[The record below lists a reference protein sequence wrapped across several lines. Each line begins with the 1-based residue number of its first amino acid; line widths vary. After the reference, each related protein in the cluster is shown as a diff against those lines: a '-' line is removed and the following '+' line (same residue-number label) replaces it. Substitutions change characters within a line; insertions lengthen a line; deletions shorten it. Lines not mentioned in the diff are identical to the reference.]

1 MEKKSVKESLLS
13 YMYNGIGISKL
24 YEEDE
29 PKGPAE
35 GPKKVENDPDKNAEN
50 PDLTDIMG
58 SHNSI
63 LFLTAPDKSGIIKR
77 GGNLG
82 FIELTPDI
90 VEKSGLDVDL
100 EDFQWYCPA
109 NEFEAYLKKT
119 GRKYNKNSGEWT
131 SESEETEEEKKERK
145 ISTYSDFLNEKEKSE
160 QLNEFTGIPFL
171 GNAGTNVTGKGMEWE
186 GDDPD
191 FQQGKLTDT
200 QRRLV
205 RFMFTRNHL
214 RNSGKMEKEL
224 DLTKLKTGD
233 KIEIFVTAFDAET
246 GKSDDKSMVS
256 ILFEVDAVILSQGDI
271 EVPMVAGKITQ
282 LSPNLGSEDGGFTG
296 VLEAVVENVG
306 SIWDKLSE
314 ALDTTTGKIFGGL
327 AALSGMQ
334 QAGIITGIAFAR
346 YFHSWRKTSL
356 INSGKYTVG
365 TIGKIKN
372 LAKTKAGNFLK
383 YPFTKGGLIKDIKNI
398 KGPLSVLKNYRT
410 YRKTAFMRKGKNAF
424 KGWKL
429 ARYILFGKKVAKGA
443 KAVVYASKGA
453 RILGGIAKWSNPIG
467 WGLLAV
473 DAVGS
478 FMNYT
483 SDNQAP
489 SWAPIVGG
497 EGDSMKDYVAT
508 ICPNAKNSFNPAD
521 VEVGQTI
528 TLCWTQ
534 NPESGFALAFSFVM
548 SNSTRTTMN
557 LTKISDFKNAGK
569 LSMFIVNSVNYN
581 ALWDKMKT
589 YDLRFLF
596 IKNGTYEEG
605 WSDDNIGAFF
615 LGAKSNPD
623 SKDGVLPISY
633 YGHCDPVVFI
643 AESKAMKDQLV
654 VVDESAPDTFNFYF
668 EDSESNIIN
677 VTGSKITNEDLR
689 NASEKEIKSFFEVEP
704 VSSYIGNPDE
714 ETEEEREERES
725 LDNSA
730 KSLLAPSDGTEEEK
744 SPDSPENIE
753 LASNENYKWYST
765 IEESKPITSFSEFK
779 SIKESLLFEDDKKPP
794 IEGGILKPGVEELP
808 TEIGGEEEKPGLE
821 DIKGTSLGSQIL
833 TAKQMN
839 ENFER
844 VLDTIEEPMGFAI
857 YFVENREYADPELR
871 DVYQPGSFMNFTVD
885 ASAIKAS
892 EGADI
897 EGDVLVNNLDLLLD
911 VKKGVYNF
919 SKKDTE
925 TKLKDEDLGGDD
937 SKSSKTILTANIS
950 SARDKEEVAPLSSG
964 RGEKEEIKTTIER
977 ISPDQLSQLDI
988 SDWEDITSIKII
1000 RDGSGNA
1007 ETIKIKNR
1015 KAKFGD
1021 KSRKIEK
1028 GEPGWETALA
1038 LAKANNDR
1046 ESEEEQ
1052 LELAKR

>member
-1 MEKKSVKESLLS
+1 MIDMKKETAKGSLLS

-24 YEEDE
+24 YEE
-29 PKGPAE
+29 GPTGPSE
-35 GPKKVENDPDKNAEN
+35 GPKKVEPVNDPDKDAEN

-90 VEKSGLDVDL
+90 VKKYGLEIDL

-109 NEFEAYLKKT
+109 DEFEKYLDKT

-131 SESEETEEEKKERK
+131 SESEETEEEKEEKKERK
-145 ISTYSDFLNEKEKSE
+145 ISTYSDFLNEKEKLE
-160 QLNEFTGIPFL
+160 PLNEFTGIPFL
-171 GNAGTNVTGKGMEWE
+171 GNSGTNVTGKGMEWE
-186 GDDPD
+186 GEDPD

-205 RFMFTRNHL
+205 RFIFTRNHL
-214 RNSGKMEKEL
+214 RNSGKMKKEL

-246 GKSDDKSMVS
+246 GKSDDKSMVA

-271 EVPMVAGKITQ
+271 EVPMVAGKIKQ

-306 SIWDKLSE
+306 SIWGKLGE

-327 AALSGMQ
+327 AAISGIHQM
-334 QAGIITGIAFAR
+334 GIIGGIAFAR
-346 YFHSWRKTSL
+346 YFHLWRKTKL
-356 INSGKYTVG
+356 TVAGKLKVG
-365 TIGKIKN
+365 MLGK
-372 LAKTKAGNFLK
+372 LAKRGGNFLK
-383 YPFTKGGLIKDIKNI
+383 SPIT
-398 KGPLSVLKNYRT
+398 GPLSMIKNYKT
-410 YRKTAFMRKGKNAF
+410 YRKAAFMNRGKKAF

-429 ARYILFGKKVAKGA
+429 ARYIMFGKDLTGGV
-443 KAVVYASKGA
+443 KAVGYAAKGA
-453 RILGGIAKWSNPIG
+453 RIIGGAAKWSNPIG
-467 WGLLAV
+467 WALLAV

-478 FMNYT
+478 FMNFT

-489 SWAPIVGG
+489 AWDPRLLVKIGG
-497 EGDSMKDYVAT
+497 KGDAMKDYVST
-508 ICPNAKNSFNPAD
+508 ICPNAKNSFDPAD

-534 NPESGFALAFSFVM
+534 NPESGWAAAFSFVM

-557 LTKISDFKNAGK
+557 LTKINNFKTGD
-569 LSMFIVNSVNYN
+569 LSMFIDNSVNYN
-581 ALWDKMKT
+581 GIWDKIKT

-596 IKNGTYEEG
+596 IKNGTYDEG
-605 WSDDNIGAFF
+605 WADDNIGAYF

-633 YGHCDPVVFI
+633 YGHCDPLIFMK
-643 AESKAMKDQLV
+643 ESLAMKDQLV

-725 LDNSA
+725 SDNSA
-730 KSLLAPSDGTEEEK
+730 KSSLAPSDGIEEEK
-744 SPDSPENIE
+744 PLDSPENIE
-753 LASNENYKWYST
+753 LASNENYKWYSA
-765 IEESKPITSFSEFK
+765 IDESKPITSFSDFK
-779 SIKESLLFEDDKKPP
+779 YIKESLLLEKNPP
-794 IEGGILKPGVEELP
+794 IEGGILKPGVEELS
-808 TEIGGEEEKPGLE
+808 TETGGEEKKSGLE
-821 DIKGTSLGSQIL
+821 DIKGTSLGSQVL

-844 VLDTIEEPMGFAI
+844 VLDTIEEPMGFSI

-885 ASAIKAS
+885 ASGIKAS

-897 EGDVLVNNLDLLLD
+897 EGDVLVNNLDVLLD
-911 VKKGVYNF
+911 VKKGIYNF
-919 SKKDTE
+919 TKKDTE

-937 SKSSKTILTANIS
+937 SKSSQSILTANIN
-950 SARDKEEVAPLSSG
+950 SARDKKEVTPLSGG
-964 RGEKEEIKTTIER
+964 RGETKELKNTIER
-977 ISPDQLSQLDI
+977 MNPDQLSQLDI
-988 SDWEDITSIKII
+988 SNWDDITNIKII
-1000 RDGSGNA
+1000 RDDSGNA

-1028 GEPGWETALA
+1028 GEPGWEAALA
-1038 LAKANNDR
+1038 LAKANKDR
-1046 ESEEEQ
+1046 ESQEEE